1 MVNLCT
7 SRVPQTVLQ
16 YRTPKPQ
23 FFKQGFANLPEEIE
37 TGFVSFL
44 SPLHLMKTSHPTR
57 KSFAERWCHLV
68 WSLQLNLLLGWGL
81 SDLRPH
87 PC

>member
-23 FFKQGFANLPEEIE
+23 FFKLPEEIE
-37 TGFVSFL
+37 TGFLPFL

-81 SDLRPH
+81 
-87 PC
+87 